1 MRRKLI
7 CLLLCLLMAMSTVA
21 FTACGESDDDTTSD
35 ETSQSTA
42 RAAVSVNMWVVSE
55 KAVDAETELLVENAL
70 NSLTESKYTTHVD
83 LKFYTEDEYFEIL
96 DAELVKAAEVKA
108 SNTVIDMPL
117 LPGLSDEA
125 EETVEETIVE
135 ETVIG
140 EYGETKIL
148 YPEIKEGQVDI
159 VFLAGK
165 DLLERYVSEGKL
177 LSLEEKLNSSD
188 AKVLKDYIYPSAINQ
203 IKVNNGGSVAQ
214 AYAIPNNTIIGE
226 YTYLLVN
233 KEMAEKYYIDVD
245 NINSF
250 ADCADLIND
259 IGRNESNIAP
269 VLAYANPVNMEYWL
283 DFANTDADTA
293 FTFAVGSTEANVFG
307 AKRTLPAAPA
317 QAGNTVMVPL
327 EFFSKALD
335 TSYAFKSATS
345 TATLTYGTR
354 VITFTVGSATATVN
368 GQNVGLSAAV
378 YEDAETGEV
387 MVPVNFLAD
396 ILCATVEFDSVN
408 QQYVIETKDFGG
420 LSLLASYTASDATLG
435 DYAKMDSAF
444 NIPEFTDHMVLMQKC
459 KDNGWFA
466 ADPENTEDFGVA
478 IVTGSYES
486 MAEYSDKYEVKI
498 LSYPMLDD
506 EDVYDAMFAVTAYT
520 TDISRSLEVLTLIYT
535 DVEAKNILQYGVEG
549 VHYEFDDD
557 GNFVVISDKYCMNN
571 NYTGNA
577 FLAYTTADMP
587 ENVWENAK
595 ATNLDSRVDPFFGL
609 ESAWIGVGANHI
621 SNIRKISN
629 VFFDDMED
637 CRNSTELAAYFAEA
651 QVAINDN
658 VTFQTAIGNV
668 PEVDPSTLI
677 PGEEI
682 VEDTT
687 TPYAVYSQW
696 GAKNWS
702 AEAKE
707 AAAAV
712 EAAYKEATAETT
724 AETTE
729 VAE

>member
-506 EDVYDAMFAVTAYT
+506 EDGYDAMFAVTAYT